1 MAEKDYKSRIYH
13 NPGSTQQAGVYKS
26 TGAYANPAVSYVDYR
41 VIQQAGEAAAVS
53 ISNAVMAKQEARIKF
68 ENEIKENYSKYLD
81 SATIQTSLSLGDM
94 VQEELNENLKSF
106 DSFLDLDQRQ
116 QAETLRQVDE
126 FNAKNKIIDKT
137 MKEIGSYEI
146 DIMDLDKPSMKIVN
160 AWMKGD
166 MDAVKSIAYTDGRI
180 GADYEHTDPDTG
192 KKTIVTQ
199 RDIIAQLSTLK
210 DITPELNSFD
220 KAIGDNAKLQQ
231 SIVNS
236 DANRYSKRDIISEQA
251 PKFVD
256 AMELETKSLIY
267 QNRVNKGVDYHP
279 QALENREFE
288 SDEEMKSYWAE
299 QDRELLGYITGQF
312 EEKIMQPKPAI
323 YEPKSTSTGGRGGS
337 GSTGGY
343 ERRAAPKIV
352 LDQNLMKGGKFNEDK
367 AEAATASIRSKL
379 LDIISS
385 GKKGQLD
392 QVDVDKATVAAED
405 YVQSLRE
412 GKGGGN
418 TARILQGTTTMIN
431 NRYIPIQD
439 PFFIINPK
447 GEIELHYSLEQSRLG
462 GSSSTSN
469 LSAGSLDN
477 I

>member
-13 NPGSTQQAGVYKS
+13 NPGSTKQAGVYKS
-26 TGAYANPAVSYVDYR
+26 TGAYANPAVSYVDYS
-41 VIQQAGEAAAVS
+41 VIQEAGEAAAVN
-53 ISNAVMAKQEARIKF
+53 ISNAVMAKQEARVKF
-68 ENEIKENYSKYLD
+68 ENEIKENYNKYLE
-81 SATIQTSLSLGDM
+81 SATVQTSLSLGDM
-94 VQEELNENLKSF
+94 VQEELNENLTSF
-106 DSFLDLDQRQ
+106 DNFLDLDQRQ
-116 QAETLRQVDE
+116 QAETLRYVDE
-126 FNAKNKIIDKT
+126 FNAKNKLIDKT
-137 MKEIGSYEI
+137 MKDIGSYEI
-146 DIMDLDKPSMKIVN
+146 DIMDLDKPSFKIIN

-166 MDAVKSIAYTDGRI
+166 MDAVKSVAYNDGRI
-180 GADYEHTDPDTG
+180 GADYEYTDPDTG
-192 KKTIVTQ
+192 KKTMVTQ
-199 RDIIAQLSTLK
+199 RDLIAQLSTLK

-267 QNRVNKGVDYHP
+267 QNRVNKGIDYHP

-288 SDEEMKSYWAE
+288 SDEEMKSYWSE
-299 QDRELLGYITGQF
+299 QDRELLGYITSQF
-312 EEKIMQPKPAI
+312 DEKIMQPKPAI

-367 AEAATASIRSKL
+367 AEAAIESIKGTIM
-379 LDIISS
+379 DIISL
-385 GKKGQLD
+385 GKKGNVFE
-392 QVDVDKATVAAED
+392 VDRNKAKVAAED

-418 TARILQGTTTMIN
+418 TARILQGVTTMVN
-431 NRYIPIQD
+431 NKYIPIQD

-462 GSSSTSN
+462 GSS
-469 LSAGSLDN
+469 LPF
-477 I
+477 